1 MASIALAQNDE
12 LYVAEYTFE
21 KEDAAE
27 MSIEEGT
34 VVEVIRK
41 HDKEGNSE
49 WWLVQTAD
57 ARGYVPSSYLKPR
70 EKVEGNGRSE
80 SPENDVGFDVNGISR
95 SEGVADREE
104 HNVGTPMNKTDGYL
118 CVSAINPDLRLTSS
132 SDSDTET
139 NVFTSSEVMYKVL
152 YDFETTERE
161 EISVEEGDIVKVLK
175 VGDDSGN
182 DEWCFIEAKGKQGYV
197 PFNYLEPAW

>member
-1 MASIALAQNDE
+1 M
-12 LYVAEYTFE
+12 YVAEYTFE

-27 MSIEEGT
+27 MSVEEGT

-57 ARGYVPSSYLKPR
+57 ARGYVPASYLKPR
-70 EKVEGNGRSE
+70 EKFKELTGSE
-80 SPENDVGFDVNGISR
+80 TSKDDVGSDMDGIGG
-95 SEGVADREE
+95 SEGLAGREK
-104 HNVGTPMNKTDGYL
+104 HSVGTAMNKTDGYL
-118 CVSAINPDLRLTSS
+118 CVSDMDPDLRLTSS

-139 NVFTSSEVMYKVL
+139 SVFKSSEMMYRVL
-152 YDFETTERE
+152 YDFETDERE
-161 EISVEEGDIVKVLK
+161 EVSVEEGDIVTVLR

-182 DEWCFIEAKGKQGYV
+182 NEWCFIEARGKQGYV
-197 PFNYLEPAW
+197 PFNYLEPADGTS

>member
-1 MASIALAQNDE
+1 M
-12 LYVAEYTFE
+12 YVAEYTFE

-27 MSIEEGT
+27 MSVEEGT

-70 EKVEGNGRSE
+70 EKFKELTGSE
-80 SPENDVGFDVNGISR
+80 TPKDDAGSDIDGIGG
-95 SEGVADREE
+95 SEGLAGREE
-104 HNVGTPMNKTDGYL
+104 HSVGTAMNKTDGYL
-118 CVSAINPDLRLTSS
+118 CVSDMDPDLRLTSS

-139 NVFTSSEVMYKVL
+139 SVFKSSEMMYRVL
-152 YDFETTERE
+152 YDFETDERE
-161 EISVEEGDIVKVLK
+161 EVSVEEGDIVTVLR

-182 DEWCFIEAKGKQGYV
+182 NEWCFIEARGKHGYV
-197 PFNYLEPAW
+197 PFNYLEPADGTS